1 MAGEVEPVEV
11 STNILKLELIRQK
24 IKTYIEKVYC
34 FVLIVFCK
42 ITNDDILRQII
53 EFSLLSPTLKQVQ
66 LQWINDTLVLIVCKK
81 RAFITSLLIDILD
94 LSYNSLLIGSILI
107 QYDILGPDPGFWI
120 RTEDRSR
127 VWVVVRLSSPKLGT
141 YSLDLGCPSV
151 CLSLL
156 YGMG

>member
-1 MAGEVEPVEV
+1 MLTEMAGEVEPVEV

-66 LQWINDTLVLIVCKK
+66 LQ
-81 RAFITSLLIDILD
+81 
-94 LSYNSLLIGSILI
+94 
-107 QYDILGPDPGFWI
+107 
-120 RTEDRSR
+120 
-127 VWVVVRLSSPKLGT
+127 
-141 YSLDLGCPSV
+141 
-151 CLSLL
+151 
-156 YGMG
+156 